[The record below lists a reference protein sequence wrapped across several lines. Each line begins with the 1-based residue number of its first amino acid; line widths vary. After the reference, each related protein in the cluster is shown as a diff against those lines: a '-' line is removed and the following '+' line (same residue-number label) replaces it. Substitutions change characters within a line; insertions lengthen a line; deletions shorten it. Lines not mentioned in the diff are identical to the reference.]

1 MDKVDV
7 LIVGSGAAGSLAAA
21 KLAKAGKKVLI
32 LEGGPE
38 RGLSDL
44 YSSQIWSR
52 KLKWAGPPTETV
64 GKEPLSVNF
73 GNGWGS
79 GGSAMHHYAVWLR
92 LHAADFEMKTRF
104 GRGLDW
110 PLQYD
115 ELRPFYDR
123 IQKEVGISGDAE
135 KEVWRP
141 AGDPYPMPPLQV
153 FAQGK
158 IIEQGFTKLDLRTS
172 PLPMAINSTQY
183 NGRAACVYD
192 GWCDAGCPIFALA
205 NPLAVY
211 LLQAR
216 EASAEVRHQSVV
228 GQVLTDAKGE
238 RATGVEYF
246 DSAGERHFQQADVV
260 ILAAN
265 AFQNP
270 RILLNSATDKYPH
283 GLTNSGGK
291 VGKYMMA
298 HTAASVF
305 GLFREDTQNYLGVT
319 GGQLLSQENYAKD
332 ASKGYLSS
340 SQWLIA
346 NALKPNDLLGIA
358 NARPD
363 LFGDPLHKFLAT
375 ASKRL
380 ATMTFVGEKLPR
392 ADDQLVLS
400 GKKDAYGLRL
410 ARVTHEFGPD
420 DIQCFDAGMKQ
431 GQEIFK
437 AAGAYDVWTGGR
449 VRMHAMGGI
458 IMGDHPKAS
467 VTNSYGQTHDIVN
480 LFVAGSSLF
489 PTSGAVNPTLTI
501 HALTLRACDYMIDN
515 WPGLVA

>member
-7 LIVGSGAAGSLAAA
+7 LIVGSGAAGSLVAA

-38 RGLSDL
+38 RGMSDL

-52 KLKWAGPPTETV
+52 KLKWAGPPTETG

-73 GNGWGS
+73 GSGWGT
-79 GGSAMHHYAVWLR
+79 GGSAMHHFAVWLR
-92 LHAADFEMKTRF
+92 LHAEDFEMKTRF

-110 PLQYD
+110 PMSYD
-115 ELRPFYDR
+115 ELRPYYDR

-153 FAQGK
+153 FAHGK
-158 IIEQGFTKLDLRTS
+158 IIEQGFAKLGLRTS
-172 PLPMAINSTQY
+172 PIPLAINSTEY

-192 GWCDAGCPIFALA
+192 GWCDAGCPIHALA

-211 LLQAR
+211 LKQAR
-216 EASAEVRHQSVV
+216 AAGVEVRHHALV
-228 GQVLTDAKGE
+228 GRVLTDAKGE

-246 DSAGERHFQQADVV
+246 DEAGQRQVQTAEVV
-260 ILAAN
+260 VLAAF

-270 RILLNSATDKYPH
+270 RILLNSATDKHPR
-283 GLTNSGGK
+283 GLANSSDM
-291 VGKYMMA
+291 VGRYMMGHSA
-298 HTAASVF
+298 TNVF
-305 GLFREDTQNYLGVT
+305 GLFSEDTQNYLGVN
-319 GGQLLSQENYAKD
+319 GGQLLCQENYAKD
-332 ASKGYLSS
+332 PSKGYLSS

-363 LFGDPLHKFLAT
+363 LFGNALHKFLDT
-375 ASKRL
+375 ASKNL
-380 ATMTFVGEKLPR
+380 GTMTFVGEKLPN
-392 ADDQLVLS
+392 ADDRLVLS
-400 GKKDAYGLRL
+400 DKKDAHGLPL
-410 ARVTHEFGPD
+410 ARVTHDFGPD
-420 DIQCFDAGMKQ
+420 DTQCFDAGMKQ
-431 GQEIFK
+431 GREIFK
-437 AAGAYDVWTGGR
+437 AAGAHDVWTGGR
-449 VRMHAMGGI
+449 VRMHSMGGV
-458 IMGDHPKAS
+458 IMGERREAS
-467 VTNSYGQTHDIVN
+467 VTNSYGQTHDVAN

-501 HALTLRACDYMIDN
+501 HALTLRACEYMIDN
-515 WPGLVA
+515 WAGLAS

>member
-1 MDKVDV
+1 MGRTTDRD
-7 LIVGSGAAGSLAAA
+7 
-21 KLAKAGKKVLI
+21 
-32 LEGGPE
+32 
-38 RGLSDL
+38 R
-44 YSSQIWSR
+44 
-52 KLKWAGPPTETV
+52 

-216 EASAEVRHQSVV
+216 EAGAEVRHQSVV
-228 GQVLTDAKGE
+228 GRVLTDAKGE

-246 DSAGERHFQQADVV
+246 DSAGERHFQAADVV

-283 GLTNSGGK
+283 GLTNFSGK
-291 VGKYMMA
+291 VGKDMMA

-363 LFGDPLHKFLAT
+363 LFGDPPHKFLAT

-400 GKKDAYGLRL
+400 DKKR
-410 ARVTHEFGPD
+410 RVWFTPG
-420 DIQCFDAGMKQ
+420 
-431 GQEIFK
+431 
-437 AAGAYDVWTGGR
+437 
-449 VRMHAMGGI
+449 
-458 IMGDHPKAS
+458 
-467 VTNSYGQTHDIVN
+467 
-480 LFVAGSSLF
+480 
-489 PTSGAVNPTLTI
+489 
-501 HALTLRACDYMIDN
+501 ACDS
-515 WPGLVA
+515 

>member
-1 MDKVDV
+1 
-7 LIVGSGAAGSLAAA
+7 
-21 KLAKAGKKVLI
+21 
-32 LEGGPE
+32 
-38 RGLSDL
+38 
-44 YSSQIWSR
+44 
-52 KLKWAGPPTETV
+52 
-64 GKEPLSVNF
+64 
-73 GNGWGS
+73 
-79 GGSAMHHYAVWLR
+79 
-92 LHAADFEMKTRF
+92 
-104 GRGLDW
+104 
-110 PLQYD
+110 
-115 ELRPFYDR
+115 
-123 IQKEVGISGDAE
+123 
-135 KEVWRP
+135 
-141 AGDPYPMPPLQV
+141 
-153 FAQGK
+153 
-158 IIEQGFTKLDLRTS
+158 
-172 PLPMAINSTQY
+172 MAINSTQY

-216 EASAEVRHQSVV
+216 EAGAEVRHQSVV
-228 GQVLTDAKGE
+228 GRVLTDAKGE

-246 DSAGERHFQQADVV
+246 DSAGERHFQAADVV

-283 GLTNSGGK
+283 GLTNFSGK

-400 GKKDAYGLRL
+400 DKKR
-410 ARVTHEFGPD
+410 RVWFTPG
-420 DIQCFDAGMKQ
+420 
-431 GQEIFK
+431 
-437 AAGAYDVWTGGR
+437 
-449 VRMHAMGGI
+449 
-458 IMGDHPKAS
+458 
-467 VTNSYGQTHDIVN
+467 
-480 LFVAGSSLF
+480 
-489 PTSGAVNPTLTI
+489 
-501 HALTLRACDYMIDN
+501 ACDS
-515 WPGLVA
+515 